1 MDKQQLRLI
10 LVLTVICVAA
20 GAVLAWVNGLT
31 EPRIEAVKELKK
43 QRMLQESLPAAVDFR
58 TDATLLQRARETIGP
73 EICDLYLGFDD
84 QGAPVGIVLT
94 VESRGYGGPIQ
105 LMVGV
110 AQNGRVTGIS
120 VLGHSETVGLGAKIS
135 EDDFLKQE
143 ALTGV
148 TFEDTL
154 AISKD
159 HGKVQAVAGA
169 TISSRAVVRGVNRG
183 LAAARTVLNDER
195 R

>member
-1 MDKQQLRLI
+1 MDKKQLRLI
-10 LVLTVICVAA
+10 LVLTVICVVA

-31 EPRIEAVKELKK
+31 EPKIQAEKELKK
-43 QRMLQESLPAAVDFR
+43 KDALQESLPAAVDFR
-58 TDATLLQRARETIGP
+58 TDATLLQRVRETVGA
-73 EICDLYLGFDD
+73 EISDLYLGFDD
-84 QGAPVGIVLT
+84 QDVQVGIVLT

-120 VLGHSETVGLGAKIS
+120 VLGHSETVGLGAKVS

-143 ALTGV
+143 ALTGI
-148 TFEDTL
+148 TLEDTDTL
-154 AISKD
+154 AVSKD

-169 TISSRAVVRGVNRG
+169 TISSRAVVCGVNQA
-183 LAAARTVLNDER
+183 LAAARTVLND
-195 R
+195 

>member
-10 LVLTVICVAA
+10 LVLTAICVMA

-31 EPRIEAVKELKK
+31 EPKIAAGKELKK
-43 QRMLQESLPAAVDFR
+43 QQVLQESLPAAVDFR
-58 TDATLLQRARETIGP
+58 TDAALLQRVRETTGP
-73 EICDLYLGFDD
+73 EISDLYLGFND

-105 LMVGV
+105 LMVGI
-110 AQNGRVTGIS
+110 AQDGRVTGIS

-143 ALTGV
+143 ALTGI
-148 TFEDTL
+148 TLEDTL
-154 AISKD
+154 AVSKD
-159 HGKVQAVAGA
+159 QGKVQAVAGA
-169 TISSRAVVRGVNRG
+169 TISSRAVLRGVNMA
-183 LAAARTVLNDER
+183 LAAARTVLNSAE
-195 R
+195 